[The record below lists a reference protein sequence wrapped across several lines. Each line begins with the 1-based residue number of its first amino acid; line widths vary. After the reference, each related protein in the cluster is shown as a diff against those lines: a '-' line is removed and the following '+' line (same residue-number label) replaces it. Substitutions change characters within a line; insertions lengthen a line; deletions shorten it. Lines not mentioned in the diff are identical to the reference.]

1 VTETPDP
8 TQPLTPAAPQSGE
21 VPPPPPATTPE
32 PVPAPTYDAA
42 PAYAAPPPGQLGQL
56 GPVGKVRGTGFGIL
70 LYIVTFGIYGI
81 YWWYATHEEM
91 KRHTNTGLGG
101 VVALLLAIFIGIVM
115 PYITSSE
122 VGNLR
127 ERSGQEK
134 RVGAATGLWFF
145 PGALILIGPF
155 VWFIKTNG
163 ALNDYWKSMGA
174 PAN

>member
-1 VTETPDP
+1 M
-8 TQPLTPAAPQSGE
+8 
-21 VPPPPPATTPE
+21 
-32 PVPAPTYDAA
+32 
-42 PAYAAPPPGQLGQL
+42 
-56 GPVGKVRGTGFGIL
+56 
-70 LYIVTFGIYGI
+70 TFGIYGI

-91 KRHTNTGLGG
+91 KRHTGTGLGG
-101 VVALLLAIFIGIVM
+101 GVALLLAIFVGIVM

-122 VGNLR
+122 VGDLR
-127 ERSGQEK
+127 ERVGQEK
-134 RVGAATGLWFF
+134 RVSAATGLWFF